1 MNIGHHMRP
10 GQHNKR
16 SRGRNN
22 NRRHGGGGGGGGGGG
37 NPLSRVYESNG
48 PDVKVR
54 GTAQTVADKYLQLG
68 RDAHSAGDTV
78 TAESYYQHAE
88 HYLRLL
94 AAAQAYNQQMNP
106 QAFRQSGQDEFEEGE
121 GDEGGEE
128 TGEGQPQPQ
137 PQGERPPLSPDQQEM
152 VASFEAEQRP
162 PRENYREREFR
173 PRQEGQN
180 RDRFRPR
187 WQDRQPQRDG
197 GGGEPRQS
205 RPPQQQQEE
214 SQSDERPQRQSR
226 PPQDHSPS
234 DERPQRQ
241 PEAAEAAQ
249 WGEGEQPSF
258 LRRSANGQ
266 PQRAPRGRP
275 RREAAPEAE
284 PAEASPQPEVPPVE

>member
-1 MNIGHHMRP
+1 MRP

-22 NRRHGGGGGGGGGGG
+22 NRRHGGGGGGGQGG
-37 NPLSRVYESNG
+37 NPLNRVYESNG

-68 RDAHSAGDTV
+68 RDAHSSGDTV
-78 TAESYYQHAE
+78 MAESYYQHAE

-94 AAAQAYNQQMNP
+94 AAAQAFNQQMNP
-106 QAFRQSGQDEFEEGE
+106 QPYRPPGQDEFEDGEGE
-121 GDEGGEE
+121 EGAEE
-128 TGEGQPQPQ
+128 SAEGQPQ

-162 PRENYREREFR
+162 PQQNYRGERDFR
-173 PRQEGQN
+173 PRHEGQN

-187 WQDRQPQRDG
+187 WQDRQQRG
-197 GGGEPRQS
+197 EGGGEPRQS
-205 RPPQQQQEE
+205 RPPQDDNQP
-214 SQSDERPQRQSR
+214 DERP
-226 PPQDHSPS
+226 P
-234 DERPQRQ
+234 RQ
-241 PEAAEAAQ
+241 PEPAEAAQ

-266 PQRAPRGRP
+266 RPKPERRP
-275 RREAAPEAE
+275 RREASAETEA
-284 PAEASPQPEVPPVE
+284 AEATPQSEVPPVE